1 MSIAIEIEDRLSLV
15 REQLLEAIERIPDEG
30 LLKPATAGR
39 FSIVEMIAILTAWEA
54 ELITGMMRLNQDK
67 KPVKL
72 LEALANPDAFDTER
86 SAESSGRDLDDIFDD
101 FQHVRMQLETWLE
114 EFSDKDLSNPK
125 RYKWFGGKSLAAII
139 ARTTYDNEAKYVP
152 DLTAAARE
160 YASGS

>member
-1 MSIAIEIEDRLSLV
+1 MSKAIEIEERLSHV
-15 REQLLEAIERIPDEG
+15 REQLLEAIELIPDEG

-39 FSIVEMIAILTAWEA
+39 FSIVELIAILTAWEA

-72 LEALANPDAFDTER
+72 LEALANTDAFDTER
-86 SAESSGRDLDDIFDD
+86 CSESSGRDLDDIFDD

-125 RYKWFGGKSLAAII
+125 RYKWLNGKSLAAII
-139 ARTTYDNEAKYVP
+139 AQTTYDNEAKYIP
-152 DLTAAARE
+152 DLAAAARE